1 MTDDGVL
8 SYPYSTRELVNIV
21 NHISRFPDDNITQV
35 LENVFS
41 FDSFDGELR
50 RSLYESFQRHGIPLG
65 GEMDTSA
72 IANNLAVASPMPQ
85 SQAVQTG
92 TISVAPAGRVE
103 LPIATNAL
111 VEDWNR
117 GLGRQPGYSPL
128 QIRSMDDKT
137 SARVDR
143 FSEEVLGFS
152 LVGNDEPC
160 VNGMV
165 SLDDNTVAILTQT
178 NEVQIADP
186 DNAVV
191 KLIGIN
197 NGAPEVFAS
206 VCSPPLAAAKNLGKL
221 ITFNTL
227 REILIVVDPE
237 DGSAVPFVCSLDAP
251 TVTTG
256 RAGGGSRAAG
266 GGEVVPT
273 NDRLFFGRMEVAL
286 VDTFDMCGAC
296 ILHRVGDS
304 ILSFV
309 HFDLASG
316 AWLCTKVSLPDEI
329 KIAQVEVLF
338 SQKFLIR
345 TEEVVEKDGFGN
357 PIKSDRPTSDLYEL
371 TLVGEPGIFPPA
383 SASIVQLAEETMGE
397 QPLMLTKPY
406 HSVRSLSQQTGADG
420 AHHMFCAPDIY
431 GGYTVGFDEAALSA
445 SGETVGTRWSFPRDA
460 SQMQPDDTPPVM
472 RNRFVACGLSSA
484 PATVMA
490 ISNPKELMVE
500 AMNLETGLFKQIML
514 GHKIGEAPP
523 EGEEGGGLAGASANK
538 HAHVYGVTEMADG
551 TIAVLQQDGVVRVV
565 ELRAE
570 QLEDDEV
577 EWQTMMSGNADAATA
592 QAESFD
598 NDAMQEGMEAAD
610 TAIEEDATPAAVGQ
624 AAAAAAARAGG
635 SRRMRV
641 RIAGLA
647 AGRAVAARGGL
658 LREAGREAAN
668 AAKAEDGT
676 LPEIAEAAGTA
687 VVETALSS
695 TMASPRVLA
704 SAANAASGVIQEGGS
719 ASQAAAAAVSAAQ
732 DVGGNADESAM
743 AGGIAAGASVTDSL
757 GGPEEAGEAAAG
769 AVRAAGGSTAA
780 AAAAAGAAA
789 AQSAMED
796 NASVE
801 EVGA

>member
-1 MTDDGVL
+1 DDGVL

-316 AWLCTKVSLPDEI
+316 AWL
-329 KIAQVEVLF
+329 
-338 SQKFLIR
+338 
-345 TEEVVEKDGFGN
+345 
-357 PIKSDRPTSDLYEL
+357 
-371 TLVGEPGIFPPA
+371 
-383 SASIVQLAEETMGE
+383 
-397 QPLMLTKPY
+397 
-406 HSVRSLSQQTGADG
+406 
-420 AHHMFCAPDIY
+420 
-431 GGYTVGFDEAALSA
+431 
-445 SGETVGTRWSFPRDA
+445 
-460 SQMQPDDTPPVM
+460 
-472 RNRFVACGLSSA
+472 
-484 PATVMA
+484 
-490 ISNPKELMVE
+490 
-500 AMNLETGLFKQIML
+500 
-514 GHKIGEAPP
+514 
-523 EGEEGGGLAGASANK
+523 
-538 HAHVYGVTEMADG
+538 
-551 TIAVLQQDGVVRVV
+551 
-565 ELRAE
+565 
-570 QLEDDEV
+570 
-577 EWQTMMSGNADAATA
+577 
-592 QAESFD
+592 
-598 NDAMQEGMEAAD
+598 
-610 TAIEEDATPAAVGQ
+610 
-624 AAAAAAARAGG
+624 
-635 SRRMRV
+635 
-641 RIAGLA
+641 
-647 AGRAVAARGGL
+647 
-658 LREAGREAAN
+658 
-668 AAKAEDGT
+668 
-676 LPEIAEAAGTA
+676 
-687 VVETALSS
+687 
-695 TMASPRVLA
+695 
-704 SAANAASGVIQEGGS
+704 
-719 ASQAAAAAVSAAQ
+719 
-732 DVGGNADESAM
+732 
-743 AGGIAAGASVTDSL
+743 
-757 GGPEEAGEAAAG
+757 
-769 AVRAAGGSTAA
+769 
-780 AAAAAGAAA
+780 
-789 AQSAMED
+789 
-796 NASVE
+796 
-801 EVGA
+801 